1 MIEAALPTT
10 STGAAARYGRWYFF
24 IFREYQHAAFSP
36 LKEATANRIVLS
48 HDGLLNART
57 NNVQDFATVQKNWYS
72 VKEAAEELRVS
83 VNRINDGIDRCLIKA
98 RIHDEAVGY
107 RQRFIDFEEI
117 TRLKRLQFEYIND
130 TAAIEILQ
138 VPKAVYRLMNESGWI
153 TRSDPNDV
161 APVVSGYIQ
170 HVPLLN
176 LIERLQKS
184 APTDVCNSS
193 TAFVRLRDLNLR
205 RTTDLQR
212 LLGLFRSIAAGGLN
226 PIGHDEGLTVGGL
239 MFSQAEVDKR
249 IASWFV
255 ARGLTLQQVAS

>member
-1 MIEAALPTT
+1 
-10 STGAAARYGRWYFF
+10 
-24 IFREYQHAAFSP
+24 
-36 LKEATANRIVLS
+36 
-48 HDGLLNART
+48 
-57 NNVQDFATVQKNWYS
+57 
-72 VKEAAEELRVS
+72 
-83 VNRINDGIDRCLIKA
+83 
-98 RIHDEAVGY
+98 
-107 RQRFIDFEEI
+107 
-117 TRLKRLQFEYIND
+117 
-130 TAAIEILQ
+130 
-138 VPKAVYRLMNESGWI
+138 MNESGWI